1 MSLPCEVAVKC
12 LLPPVRAMIAKTL
25 TTKYNLTQTE
35 AAKRLGISQPA
46 ISLYERKM
54 RGKAIN
60 LENDPEITKLIE
72 NLADVLAK
80 GDLPRKRFIQ
90 TFCEICKTIRSKG
103 LLCQMHK
110 TFDPAIDVE
119 KCELCLLT
127 NALKCM

>member
-25 TTKYNLTQTE
+25 TTRYNLTQTE

-72 NLADVLAK
+72 NLADALAK
-80 GDLPRKRFIQ
+80 GDLPRKSFIQ
-90 TFCEICKTIRSKG
+90 AFCEICKTIRSKG

-127 NALKCM
+127 NALKCT

>member
-25 TTKYNLTQTE
+25 TTRYNLTQTE

-72 NLADVLAK
+72 NLADALAK
-80 GDLPRKRFIQ
+80 GELPRKSFIQ
-90 TFCEICKTIRSKG
+90 AFCEICKTIRSKG

>member
-72 NLADVLAK
+72 NLAEALAK
-80 GDLPRKRFIQ
+80 GDLSRKSFIQ
-90 TFCEICKTIRSKG
+90 AFCEICKTIRFKG

-110 TFDPAIDVE
+110 TLDPAIDIE

-127 NALKCM
+127 DALKCM

>member
-12 LLPPVRAMIAKTL
+12 LLPPVRAVIARIL

-72 NLADVLAK
+72 NLAETLAE
-80 GDLPRKRFIQ
+80 GDLPRKNFIQ
-90 TFCEICKTIRSKG
+90 SFCEICKTIRSKG

-110 TFDPAIDVE
+110 TLDPAIDVE

-127 NALKCM
+127 DALKCV